1 MRTVNRGSGCE
12 RHLIPGHWKNVHC
25 CALIVQQTASCFVP
39 HAITIRGISRWYPL
53 TSKPCLNMKPWGEAS
68 LWPHGPGLVMS
79 LTFIVELNCLVKWVL
94 EQFMC
99 NFPRKK
105 AIGLKYIMCVCE
117 VASLCLTLWP
127 VPGGSLARQAPLSME
142 FSRQKSWRGLPCPPP
157 GDLPNPGVEPV
168 FLMSPALAGGF
179 FTTSATWEAH

>member
-1 MRTVNRGSGCE
+1 MRTVNRSGCE
-12 RHLIPGHWKNVHC
+12 RHLIPGHC

-39 HAITIRGISRWYPL
+39 HAITIGGISRWYPL

-99 NFPRKK
+99 NFSRKK
-105 AIGLKYIMCVCE
+105 AIWLKHYVRVWSCFIVSDSVTC
-117 VASLCLTLWP
+117 AWGQPS
-127 VPGGSLARQAPLSME
+127 
-142 FSRQKSWRGLPCPPP
+142 PP
-157 GDLPNPGVEPV
+157 GSSVHGILQAKILEGIAMPSRWPSQPRGRTHVYVSCIGRWVLDY
-168 FLMSPALAGGF
+168 
-179 FTTSATWEAH
+179 